1 MQVVIE
7 LTDEQWKCVQDG
19 TWCGSKEILNGI
31 PLPKGHGR
39 LIDADKIEQIQN
51 DRLMNDKIKMWELK
65 VITSALDAAETVI
78 EADGGAE

>member
-51 DRLMNDKIKMWELK
+51 DRLMNDEIKMWELK